1 MNINKIRSFGEWL
14 SDKENPMVYCLL
26 SLDGEPFLSRNSY
39 EVILEQK
46 TNTHDTFSIIVPD
59 DALDTYEGFVMEN
72 SKKLLG
78 KKISLSYWQYG
89 SENQVFS
96 GIVTGLKNQKESGY
110 GKLVITG
117 HSPSIL
123 LENGRADRSFEQLS
137 LSQIVKEIG
146 VNYPQEGKI
155 HAEEQELNVRRV
167 LPYTVQSQESDFGF
181 IQRLATR
188 YGEYF
193 YYNGKELIF
202 GNKAEPVL
210 ELSEGR
216 ELIEL
221 EFELGL
227 RAQVFSGFAY
237 DAEKGE
243 SIQHN
248 AQEVQ
253 TEWKENALQAVAV
266 QASKQLFGNAPKSV
280 FSGSEKSQELEE
292 MLLKEKE
299 NRESLIWVRGR
310 SRDSRLKNG
319 SRAKLTDINGRA
331 METYRIV
338 EIRHYY
344 NGDEYYNEFV
354 GVSDVLHPPY
364 QNSGA
369 FPKSHEQMGRVVENA
384 DPLGLGRVRVQ
395 MMWQEAGSEKT
406 PWIRLL
412 QPHSGSGKGFYF
424 VPEIGEEVLVGFQGG
439 NAEKPYVIGTQ
450 YNGKEKSGYAD
461 KENNIKAVHTRSGT
475 KIILNDSE
483 GSILIE
489 DPSGNTYH
497 MDGQGNIKV
506 SAPKNI
512 SFTAGQ
518 NINISAGQNIT
529 TTAGMNISASAGMNY
544 TQIVGV
550 NFVSTVAG
558 NVNHF
563 ISGTLTELIEGDV
576 HNEVMKGKT
585 TVNNDGGIEYF
596 SETIISR
603 SAEKE
608 IQNNSGEK
616 SKLF

>member
-46 TNTHDTFSIIVPD
+46 TNAHDTFSIIVPD

-96 GIVTGLKNQKESGY
+96 GIVTGLKNRKESGY

-181 IQRLATR
+181 IQRLAMR

-227 RAQVFSGFAY
+227 KAQGFSGLAY

-253 TEWKENALQAVAV
+253 AEWKENALQAVAV

-364 QNSGA
+364 QDSGA

-529 TTAGMNISASAGMNY
+529 TTAGMNISASAGMSYNVFAGGAISQNAVMNY
-544 TQIVGV
+544 TLTAANITEIAEGER
-550 NFVSTVAG
+550 NSTANNIKEVANG
-558 NVNHF
+558 
-563 ISGTLTELIEGDV
+563 IDKQSTDEDIKIQG
-576 HNEVMKGKT
+576 KGQVIT
-585 TVNNDGGIEYF
+585 
-596 SETIISR
+596 
-603 SAEKE
+603 
-608 IQNNSGEK
+608 NSGEK
-616 SKLF
+616 SINY

>member
-14 SDKENPMVYCLL
+14 NDKENPMVYCLL

-46 TNTHDTFSIIVPD
+46 TNAHDTFSIIVPD

-96 GIVTGLKNQKESGY
+96 GIVTGLKNRKESGY

-227 RAQVFSGFAY
+227 RAQGFSGLTY

-364 QNSGA
+364 QDSGA

-395 MMWQEAGSEKT
+395 MVWQEAGSEKT

-424 VPEIGEEVLVGFQGG
+424 VPELSEEVLVGFQGG
-439 NAEKPYVIGTQ
+439 NAEKPYVIGAQ

-506 SAPKNI
+506 SAPRNI

-529 TTAGMNISASAGMNY
+529 TTAGMNISASAGMSYNVFAGGAISQNAVMNY
-544 TQIVGV
+544 TLTAANITEIAEGER
-550 NFVSTVAG
+550 NSTANNIKEVANG
-558 NVNHF
+558 
-563 ISGTLTELIEGDV
+563 IDKQSTDEDIKIQG
-576 HNEVMKGKT
+576 KGQVIT
-585 TVNNDGGIEYF
+585 
-596 SETIISR
+596 
-603 SAEKE
+603 
-608 IQNNSGEK
+608 NSGEK
-616 SKLF
+616 SINY

>member
-46 TNTHDTFSIIVPD
+46 TNAHDTFSIIVPD

-96 GIVTGLKNQKESGY
+96 GIVTGLKNRKESGY

-202 GNKAEPVL
+202 GNKAEAVL

-227 RAQVFSGFAY
+227 RAQGFSGLTY

-364 QNSGA
+364 QDSGV

-461 KENNIKAVHTRSGT
+461 KENNIKAVHTRSGNRLL
-475 KIILNDSE
+475 LNDETGDVSLESQKGQTIAIFYGNGNIEIKAPETMTLNAKNLNINVSQNMTTNVGMNASE
-483 GSILIE
+483 NVSMNKTTSIGLVNLLNVGA
-489 DPSGNTYH
+489 DFMTNVVGNLLEFI
-497 MDGQGNIKV
+497 QGNRESESEERKEIAKSV
-506 SAPKNI
+506 SISSTEDNVKIHASKNI
-512 SFTAGQ
+512 SK
-518 NINISAGQNIT
+518 
-529 TTAGMNISASAGMNY
+529 
-544 TQIVGV
+544 
-550 NFVSTVAG
+550 
-558 NVNHF
+558 H
-563 ISGTLTELIEGDV
+563 
-576 HNEVMKGKT
+576 
-585 TVNNDGGIEYF
+585 
-596 SETIISR
+596 
-603 SAEKE
+603 
-608 IQNNSGEK
+608 SGEK
-616 SKLF
+616 SKIS

>member
-14 SDKENPMVYCLL
+14 NDKENPMVYCLL

-46 TNTHDTFSIIVPD
+46 TNAHDTFSIIVPD

-96 GIVTGLKNQKESGY
+96 GIVTGLKNRKESGY

-227 RAQVFSGFAY
+227 RAQGFSGLTY

-364 QNSGA
+364 QDSGA

-461 KENNIKAVHTRSGT
+461 KENSIKAVHTRSGHKLVFT
-475 KIILNDSE
+475 EDE
-483 GSILIE
+483 SILIT
-489 DPSGNTYH
+489 DKSGNEILLDTK
-497 MDGQGNIKV
+497 GSNITIT
-506 SAPKNI
+506 APETMTLNAKNL
-512 SFTAGQ
+512 
-518 NINISAGQNIT
+518 NINVSQNMTTNVGNNMITNVTNDTTISIGGNHQIDIEKDHQFSSKNYAQKVEGDKIIDIFGKLDETTSETLHNAKDGNVTIKSAGI
-529 TTAGMNISASAGMNY
+529 
-544 TQIVGV
+544 
-550 NFVSTVAG
+550 
-558 NVNHF
+558 
-563 ISGTLTELIEGDV
+563 
-576 HNEVMKGKT
+576 
-585 TVNNDGGIEYF
+585 
-596 SETIISR
+596 
-603 SAEKE
+603 
-608 IQNNSGEK
+608 
-616 SKLF
+616 SKLLGEIDAKVNKS

>member
-46 TNTHDTFSIIVPD
+46 TNAHDTFSIIVPD

-96 GIVTGLKNQKESGY
+96 GIVTGLKNRKESGY

-227 RAQVFSGFAY
+227 RAQGFSGLAY

-253 TEWKENALQAVAV
+253 AEWKENALQAVAV

-299 NRESLIWVRGR
+299 NRECLIWVRGR

-364 QNSGA
+364 QDSGA

-439 NAEKPYVIGTQ
+439 NAEKPYVIGMQ

-512 SFTAGQ
+512 SFTAGE

-529 TTAGMNISASAGMNY
+529 TTAGMNISASAGMSYNVFAGGTISQNAVMNY
-544 TQIVGV
+544 TLTAANITEIAQETFDTFSNEYTG
-550 NFVSTVAG
+550 
-558 NVNHF
+558 
-563 ISGTLTELIEGDV
+563 ISGKVAMNSEENNIAINTPKHIQLKS
-576 HNEVMKGKT
+576 NEKT
-585 TVNNDGGIEYF
+585 I
-596 SETIISR
+596 
-603 SAEKE
+603 
-608 IQNNSGEK
+608 NS
-616 SKLF
+616 

>member
-46 TNTHDTFSIIVPD
+46 TNAHDTFSIIVPD

-96 GIVTGLKNQKESGY
+96 GIVTGLKNRKESGY

-181 IQRLATR
+181 IQRLAMR

-227 RAQVFSGFAY
+227 KAQGFSGLAY

-266 QASKQLFGNAPKSV
+266 QASKQLFGNVPKSV

-461 KENNIKAVHTRSGT
+461 KENNIKAVHTRSGHKLVFT
-475 KIILNDSE
+475 EDE
-483 GSILIE
+483 SILIT
-489 DPSGNTYH
+489 DKSGNEILLDTK
-497 MDGQGNIKV
+497 GSNITIT
-506 SAPKNI
+506 APETMTLNAKNL
-512 SFTAGQ
+512 
-518 NINISAGQNIT
+518 NINVSQNMTTNVGNNMITNVTNDTTISIGGNHQIDIEKDHQFSSKNYAQKVEGDKIIDIFGKLDETTSETLHNAKDGNVTIKSAGI
-529 TTAGMNISASAGMNY
+529 
-544 TQIVGV
+544 
-550 NFVSTVAG
+550 
-558 NVNHF
+558 
-563 ISGTLTELIEGDV
+563 
-576 HNEVMKGKT
+576 
-585 TVNNDGGIEYF
+585 
-596 SETIISR
+596 
-603 SAEKE
+603 
-608 IQNNSGEK
+608 
-616 SKLF
+616 SKLLGEIDAKVNKS

>member
-46 TNTHDTFSIIVPD
+46 TNAHDTFSIIVPD

-96 GIVTGLKNQKESGY
+96 GIVTGLKNRKESGY

-155 HAEEQELNVRRV
+155 HAEEQELNVRKV

-202 GNKAEPVL
+202 GNKAEAVL

-227 RAQVFSGFAY
+227 RAQGFSGLAY

-384 DPLGLGRVRVQ
+384 DPLELGRVRVQ
-395 MMWQEAGSEKT
+395 MVWQEAGSEKT

-439 NAEKPYVIGTQ
+439 NAEKPYVIGAQ

-461 KENNIKAVHTRSGT
+461 KENSIKAVHTRSGHKLVFT
-475 KIILNDSE
+475 EDE
-483 GSILIE
+483 SILIT
-489 DPSGNTYH
+489 DKSGNEILLDTK
-497 MDGQGNIKV
+497 GSNITIT
-506 SAPKNI
+506 APETMTLNAKNL
-512 SFTAGQ
+512 
-518 NINISAGQNIT
+518 NINVSQNMTTNVGNNMITNVTNDTTISIGGNHQIDIEKDHQFSSKNYAQKVEGDKIIDIFGKLDETTSETLHNAKDGNVTIKSAGI
-529 TTAGMNISASAGMNY
+529 
-544 TQIVGV
+544 
-550 NFVSTVAG
+550 
-558 NVNHF
+558 
-563 ISGTLTELIEGDV
+563 
-576 HNEVMKGKT
+576 
-585 TVNNDGGIEYF
+585 
-596 SETIISR
+596 
-603 SAEKE
+603 
-608 IQNNSGEK
+608 
-616 SKLF
+616 SKLLGEIDAKVNKS

>member
-26 SLDGEPFLSRNSY
+26 SLDGEPFLSQNSY

-46 TNTHDTFSIIVPD
+46 TNAHDTFSIIVPD

-96 GIVTGLKNQKESGY
+96 GIVTGLKNRKESGY

-227 RAQVFSGFAY
+227 RAQGFSGLAY

-266 QASKQLFGNAPKSV
+266 QASKQLFGNVPKSV

-364 QNSGA
+364 QDSGA

-461 KENNIKAVHTRSGT
+461 KENNIKAVHTRSGHKLVFT
-475 KIILNDSE
+475 EDE
-483 GSILIE
+483 SILIT
-489 DPSGNTYH
+489 DKSGNEILLDTK
-497 MDGQGNIKV
+497 GSNITIT
-506 SAPKNI
+506 APETMTLNAKNL
-512 SFTAGQ
+512 
-518 NINISAGQNIT
+518 NINVSQNMTTDVGNNMITNVTNDTTISIGGNHQIDIEKDHQFSSKNYAQKVEGDKIIDIFGKLDETTSETLHNAKDGNVTIKSAGI
-529 TTAGMNISASAGMNY
+529 
-544 TQIVGV
+544 
-550 NFVSTVAG
+550 
-558 NVNHF
+558 
-563 ISGTLTELIEGDV
+563 
-576 HNEVMKGKT
+576 
-585 TVNNDGGIEYF
+585 
-596 SETIISR
+596 
-603 SAEKE
+603 
-608 IQNNSGEK
+608 
-616 SKLF
+616 SKLLGEIDAKVNKS

>member
-96 GIVTGLKNQKESGY
+96 GIVTGLKNRKESGY

-155 HAEEQELNVRRV
+155 HAEEQGLNVRRV

-227 RAQVFSGFAY
+227 RAQGFSGLTY

-266 QASKQLFGNAPKSV
+266 QASKQLFRNAPKSV

-319 SRAKLTDINGRA
+319 SRAKLSDINGRA

-364 QNSGA
+364 QDSGA

-395 MMWQEAGSEKT
+395 MIWQEAGSEKT

-461 KENNIKAVHTRSGT
+461 KENSIKAVHTRSGHKLVFT
-475 KIILNDSE
+475 EDE
-483 GSILIE
+483 SILIT
-489 DPSGNTYH
+489 DKSGNEILLDTKGSNITITAPET
-497 MDGQGNIKV
+497 MTLNAKNLNINVSQNMTTNVGMNASENISMNKTTSIGLVNLLNVGADFMTNVVGNLLEFIQGNRESESEERKEIAKSV
-506 SAPKNI
+506 SISSTEDNVKIHASKNI
-512 SFTAGQ
+512 SK
-518 NINISAGQNIT
+518 
-529 TTAGMNISASAGMNY
+529 
-544 TQIVGV
+544 
-550 NFVSTVAG
+550 
-558 NVNHF
+558 H
-563 ISGTLTELIEGDV
+563 
-576 HNEVMKGKT
+576 
-585 TVNNDGGIEYF
+585 
-596 SETIISR
+596 
-603 SAEKE
+603 
-608 IQNNSGEK
+608 SGEK
-616 SKLF
+616 SKIS

>member
-46 TNTHDTFSIIVPD
+46 TNAHDTFSIIVPD

-96 GIVTGLKNQKESGY
+96 GIVTGLKNRKESGY
-110 GKLVITG
+110 GKLIITG

-123 LENGRADRSFEQLS
+123 LENGRADHSFEQLS

-227 RAQVFSGFAY
+227 RAQGFSGLVY

-280 FSGSEKSQELEE
+280 FSGREKSQELEE

-364 QNSGA
+364 QDSGA

-395 MMWQEAGSEKT
+395 MMWQKAGSEKT

-461 KENNIKAVHTRSGT
+461 KENSIKAVHTRSGHKLVFT
-475 KIILNDSE
+475 EDE
-483 GSILIE
+483 SILIT
-489 DPSGNTYH
+489 DKSGNEILLDTK
-497 MDGQGNIKV
+497 GSNITITAPETMTLNAKNLNINV
-506 SAPKNI
+506 SQNMTTNVGMNAYENI
-512 SFTAGQ
+512 S
-518 NINISAGQNIT
+518 
-529 TTAGMNISASAGMNY
+529 MN
-544 TQIVGV
+544 
-550 NFVSTVAG
+550 
-558 NVNHF
+558 
-563 ISGTLTELIEGDV
+563 
-576 HNEVMKGKT
+576 KT
-585 TVNNDGGIEYF
+585 TSIGLVNLLNVGADFMTNVVGKLSYFIKGDMETYGEKDRKITSLKGIETI
-596 SETIISR
+596 SEGQQEYHS
-603 SAEKE
+603 EKE
-608 IQNNSGEK
+608 MRNNSGEK

>member
-14 SDKENPMVYCLL
+14 NDKENPMVYCLL
-26 SLDGEPFLSRNSY
+26 GLDGEPFLSRNSY

-46 TNTHDTFSIIVPD
+46 TNAHDTFSIIVPD
-59 DALDTYEGFVMEN
+59 DVLDTYEGFVMEN

-96 GIVTGLKNQKESGY
+96 GIVTGLKNRKESGY

-155 HAEEQELNVRRV
+155 HTEEQELNVRRV

-202 GNKAEPVL
+202 GNKAEPIL

-227 RAQVFSGFAY
+227 RAQGFSGLAY

-364 QNSGA
+364 QDSGA

-461 KENNIKAVHTRSGT
+461 KENSIKAVHTRSGHKLVFT
-475 KIILNDSE
+475 EDE
-483 GSILIE
+483 SILIT
-489 DPSGNTYH
+489 DKSGNEILLDTK
-497 MDGQGNIKV
+497 GSNITITAPETMTLNAKNLNINV
-506 SAPKNI
+506 SQNMTTNVGMNASENI
-512 SFTAGQ
+512 S
-518 NINISAGQNIT
+518 
-529 TTAGMNISASAGMNY
+529 MN
-544 TQIVGV
+544 
-550 NFVSTVAG
+550 
-558 NVNHF
+558 
-563 ISGTLTELIEGDV
+563 
-576 HNEVMKGKT
+576 KT
-585 TVNNDGGIEYF
+585 TSIGLVNLLNVGTDFMTNVVGKLSYFIKGDMETYGEKDRKITSLKGIETI
-596 SETIISR
+596 SEGQQEYHS
-603 SAEKE
+603 EKE
-608 IQNNSGEK
+608 MRNNSGEK

>member
-46 TNTHDTFSIIVPD
+46 TNAHDTFSIIVPD

-96 GIVTGLKNQKESGY
+96 GIVTGLKNRKESGY

-181 IQRLATR
+181 IQRLAMR

-227 RAQVFSGFAY
+227 KAQGFSGLTY

-253 TEWKENALQAVAV
+253 TEWKENALQAVAI

-364 QNSGA
+364 QDSGA
-369 FPKSHEQMGRVVENA
+369 FPKSQEQMGRVVENA
-384 DPLGLGRVRVQ
+384 DPLELGRVRVQ
-395 MMWQEAGSEKT
+395 MVWQEAGSEKT

-461 KENNIKAVHTRSGT
+461 KENNIKAVHTRSGHKLVFT
-475 KIILNDSE
+475 EDE
-483 GSILIE
+483 SILIT
-489 DPSGNTYH
+489 DKSGNEILLDTK
-497 MDGQGNIKV
+497 GSNITIT
-506 SAPKNI
+506 APETMTLNAKNL
-512 SFTAGQ
+512 
-518 NINISAGQNIT
+518 NINVSQNMTTNVGNNMITNVTNDTTISIGGNHQIDIEKDHQFSSKNYAQKVEGDKIIDIFGKLDETTSETLHNAKDGNVTIKSAGI
-529 TTAGMNISASAGMNY
+529 
-544 TQIVGV
+544 
-550 NFVSTVAG
+550 
-558 NVNHF
+558 
-563 ISGTLTELIEGDV
+563 
-576 HNEVMKGKT
+576 
-585 TVNNDGGIEYF
+585 
-596 SETIISR
+596 
-603 SAEKE
+603 
-608 IQNNSGEK
+608 
-616 SKLF
+616 SKLLGEIDAKVNKS

>member
-46 TNTHDTFSIIVPD
+46 TNAHDTFSIIVPD

-96 GIVTGLKNQKESGY
+96 GIVTGLKNRKESGY

-227 RAQVFSGFAY
+227 KAQGFSGLAY

-299 NRESLIWVRGR
+299 NRECLIWVRGR

-364 QNSGA
+364 QDSGA

-461 KENNIKAVHTRSGT
+461 KENNIKAVHTRSGHKLVFT
-475 KIILNDSE
+475 EDE
-483 GSILIE
+483 SILII
-489 DPSGNTYH
+489 DKSGNEILLDTK
-497 MDGQGNIKV
+497 GSNITIT
-506 SAPKNI
+506 APETMTLNAKNL
-512 SFTAGQ
+512 
-518 NINISAGQNIT
+518 NINVSQNMTTNVGNNMITNVTNDTTISIGGNHQIDIEKDHQFSSKNYAQKVEGDKIIDIFGKLDETTSETLHNAKDGNVTIKSAGI
-529 TTAGMNISASAGMNY
+529 
-544 TQIVGV
+544 
-550 NFVSTVAG
+550 
-558 NVNHF
+558 
-563 ISGTLTELIEGDV
+563 
-576 HNEVMKGKT
+576 
-585 TVNNDGGIEYF
+585 
-596 SETIISR
+596 
-603 SAEKE
+603 
-608 IQNNSGEK
+608 
-616 SKLF
+616 SKLLGEIDAKVNKS

>member
-46 TNTHDTFSIIVPD
+46 TNAHDTFSIIVPD

-96 GIVTGLKNQKESGY
+96 GIVTGLKNRKESGY

-227 RAQVFSGFAY
+227 RAQGFSGLAY

-338 EIRHYY
+338 EIKHYY

-364 QNSGA
+364 QDSGA

-461 KENNIKAVHTRSGT
+461 KENNIKAVHTRSGHKLVFT
-475 KIILNDSE
+475 EDE
-483 GSILIE
+483 SILIT
-489 DPSGNTYH
+489 DKSGNEILLDTK
-497 MDGQGNIKV
+497 GSNITITAPETMTLNAKNLNINV
-506 SAPKNI
+506 SQNMTTNVGMNASENI
-512 SFTAGQ
+512 S
-518 NINISAGQNIT
+518 
-529 TTAGMNISASAGMNY
+529 MN
-544 TQIVGV
+544 
-550 NFVSTVAG
+550 
-558 NVNHF
+558 
-563 ISGTLTELIEGDV
+563 
-576 HNEVMKGKT
+576 KT
-585 TVNNDGGIEYF
+585 TSIGLVNLLNVGADFMTNVVGKLSYFIKGDMETYGEKDRKITSLKGIETI
-596 SETIISR
+596 SEGQQEYHS
-603 SAEKE
+603 EKE
-608 IQNNSGEK
+608 MRNNSGEK

>member
-46 TNTHDTFSIIVPD
+46 TNAHDTFSIIVPD

-96 GIVTGLKNQKESGY
+96 GIVTGLKNRKESGY

-210 ELSEGR
+210 ELSEGK

-227 RAQVFSGFAY
+227 KAQGFSGLTY
-237 DAEKGE
+237 DSEKGE

-253 TEWKENALQAVAV
+253 TEWKENALQAVAI

-364 QNSGA
+364 QDSGA

-395 MMWQEAGSEKT
+395 MVWQEAGSEKT

-450 YNGKEKSGYAD
+450 YNGKEKSGYTD
-461 KENNIKAVHTRSGT
+461 KENNIKAVHTRSGHKLVFT
-475 KIILNDSE
+475 EDE
-483 GSILIE
+483 SILIT
-489 DPSGNTYH
+489 DKSGNEILLDTK
-497 MDGQGNIKV
+497 GSNITITAPETMTLNAKNLNINV
-506 SAPKNI
+506 SQNMTTNVGMNASENI
-512 SFTAGQ
+512 S
-518 NINISAGQNIT
+518 
-529 TTAGMNISASAGMNY
+529 MN
-544 TQIVGV
+544 
-550 NFVSTVAG
+550 
-558 NVNHF
+558 
-563 ISGTLTELIEGDV
+563 
-576 HNEVMKGKT
+576 KT
-585 TVNNDGGIEYF
+585 TSIGLVNLLNVGADFMTNVVGKLSYFIKGDMETYGEKDRKITSLKGIETI
-596 SETIISR
+596 SEGQQEYHS
-603 SAEKE
+603 EKE
-608 IQNNSGEK
+608 MRNNSGEK

>member
-39 EVILEQK
+39 EVVLEQK
-46 TNTHDTFSIIVPD
+46 TNAHDTFSIIVPD

-96 GIVTGLKNQKESGY
+96 GIVTGLKNRKESGY

-202 GNKAEPVL
+202 GNKAEAVL

-227 RAQVFSGFAY
+227 RAQGFSGLAY

-364 QNSGA
+364 QDSGA
-369 FPKSHEQMGRVVENA
+369 FPKSQEQMGRVVENA

-395 MMWQEAGSEKT
+395 MVWQEAGSEKT

-461 KENNIKAVHTRSGT
+461 KENSIKAVHTRSGHKLVFT
-475 KIILNDSE
+475 EDE
-483 GSILIE
+483 SILIT
-489 DPSGNTYH
+489 DKSGNEILLDTK
-497 MDGQGNIKV
+497 GSNITIT
-506 SAPKNI
+506 APETMTLNAKNL
-512 SFTAGQ
+512 
-518 NINISAGQNIT
+518 NINVSQNMT
-529 TTAGMNISASAGMNY
+529 TNVGMNASENVGMN
-544 TQIVGV
+544 
-550 NFVSTVAG
+550 
-558 NVNHF
+558 
-563 ISGTLTELIEGDV
+563 
-576 HNEVMKGKT
+576 KT
-585 TVNNDGGIEYF
+585 TSIGLVNLLNVGADFMTNVVGKLSYFIKGDMETYGEKDRKITSLKGIETI
-596 SETIISR
+596 SEGQQEYHS
-603 SAEKE
+603 EKE
-608 IQNNSGEK
+608 MRNNSGEK

>member
-39 EVILEQK
+39 EVVLEQK
-46 TNTHDTFSIIVPD
+46 TNAHDTFSIIVPD

-96 GIVTGLKNQKESGY
+96 GIVTGLKNRKESGY

-167 LPYTVQSQESDFGF
+167 LPYTVQSQESDFSF

-202 GNKAEPVL
+202 GNKAEAVL

-227 RAQVFSGFAY
+227 RAQGFSGLAY

-364 QNSGA
+364 QNSGD

-395 MMWQEAGSEKT
+395 MVWQEAGSEKT

-439 NAEKPYVIGTQ
+439 NAEKPYVIGAQ

-461 KENNIKAVHTRSGT
+461 KENSIKAVHTRSGHKLVFT
-475 KIILNDSE
+475 EDE
-483 GSILIE
+483 SILIT
-489 DPSGNTYH
+489 DKSGNEILLDTK
-497 MDGQGNIKV
+497 GSNITIT
-506 SAPKNI
+506 APETMTLNAKNL
-512 SFTAGQ
+512 
-518 NINISAGQNIT
+518 NINVSQNMTTNVGNNMITNVTNDTTISIGGNHQIDIEKDHQFSSKNYAQKVEGDKIIDIFGKLDETTSETLHNAKDGNVTIKSAGI
-529 TTAGMNISASAGMNY
+529 
-544 TQIVGV
+544 
-550 NFVSTVAG
+550 
-558 NVNHF
+558 
-563 ISGTLTELIEGDV
+563 
-576 HNEVMKGKT
+576 
-585 TVNNDGGIEYF
+585 
-596 SETIISR
+596 
-603 SAEKE
+603 
-608 IQNNSGEK
+608 
-616 SKLF
+616 SKLLGEIDAKVNKS

>member
-46 TNTHDTFSIIVPD
+46 TNAHDTFSIIVPD

-96 GIVTGLKNQKESGY
+96 GIVTGLKNRKESGY

-227 RAQVFSGFAY
+227 RAQGFSGLAY

-364 QNSGA
+364 QDSGA

-529 TTAGMNISASAGMNY
+529 TTAGMNISASAGMSYNVFAGGTISQNAVMNY
-544 TQIVGV
+544 T
-550 NFVSTVAG
+550 
-558 NVNHF
+558 
-563 ISGTLTELIEGDV
+563 LTAANITEIAEGEREAKAQEIIENSQNKETSV
-576 HNEVMKGKT
+576 EKNNEWHTDQDFK
-585 TVNNDGGIEYF
+585 
-596 SETIISR
+596 
-603 SAEKE
+603 
-608 IQNNSGEK
+608 NNSGEK
-616 SKLF
+616 TKLF

>member
-46 TNTHDTFSIIVPD
+46 TNAHDTFSIIVPD

-96 GIVTGLKNQKESGY
+96 GIVTGLKNRKESGY

-227 RAQVFSGFAY
+227 KAQGFSGFAY

-266 QASKQLFGNAPKSV
+266 QASKQLFGNVPKSV

-299 NRESLIWVRGR
+299 NRESLIWIRGR

-364 QNSGA
+364 QDSGA

-461 KENNIKAVHTRSGT
+461 KENSIKAVHTRSGHKLVFT
-475 KIILNDSE
+475 EDE
-483 GSILIE
+483 SILIT
-489 DPSGNTYH
+489 DKSGNEILLDTK
-497 MDGQGNIKV
+497 GSNITIT
-506 SAPKNI
+506 APETMTLNAKNL
-512 SFTAGQ
+512 
-518 NINISAGQNIT
+518 NINVSQNMTTNVGNNMITNVTNDTTISIGGNHQIDIEKDHQFSSKNYAQKVEGDKIIDIFGKLDETTSETLHNAKDGNVTIKSAGI
-529 TTAGMNISASAGMNY
+529 
-544 TQIVGV
+544 
-550 NFVSTVAG
+550 
-558 NVNHF
+558 
-563 ISGTLTELIEGDV
+563 
-576 HNEVMKGKT
+576 
-585 TVNNDGGIEYF
+585 
-596 SETIISR
+596 
-603 SAEKE
+603 
-608 IQNNSGEK
+608 
-616 SKLF
+616 SKLLGEIDAKVNKS

>member
-26 SLDGEPFLSRNSY
+26 SLDGEPFLSQNSY

-46 TNTHDTFSIIVPD
+46 TNAHDTFSIIVPD

-96 GIVTGLKNQKESGY
+96 GIVTGLKNRKESGY

-227 RAQVFSGFAY
+227 RAQGFSGLAY

-364 QNSGA
+364 QDSGA

-395 MMWQEAGSEKT
+395 MVWQEAGSEKT

-461 KENNIKAVHTRSGT
+461 KENNIKAVHTRSGNRLL
-475 KIILNDSE
+475 LNDETGDVSLE
-483 GSILIE
+483 SQKGQTIAIFY
-489 DPSGNTYH
+489 GN
-497 MDGQGNIKV
+497 GNIEITAPENITL
-506 SAPKNI
+506 SAGK
-512 SFTAGQ
+512 S
-518 NINISAGQNIT
+518 INLQAGQNIT
-529 TTAGMNISASAGMNY
+529 TTAGMNISASAGMSYNVFAGGTISQNAVMNY
-544 TQIVGV
+544 TLTAANITEIAEGER
-550 NFVSTVAG
+550 NSTANNIKEVANG
-558 NVNHF
+558 
-563 ISGTLTELIEGDV
+563 IDKQSTDEDIKIQG
-576 HNEVMKGKT
+576 KGQVIT
-585 TVNNDGGIEYF
+585 
-596 SETIISR
+596 
-603 SAEKE
+603 
-608 IQNNSGEK
+608 NSGEK
-616 SKLF
+616 SINY

>member
-46 TNTHDTFSIIVPD
+46 TNAHDTFSIIVPD

-96 GIVTGLKNQKESGY
+96 GIVTGLKNRKESGY

-227 RAQVFSGFAY
+227 RAQGFSGLVY

-364 QNSGA
+364 QDSGA

-395 MMWQEAGSEKT
+395 MMWQKAGSEKT

-461 KENNIKAVHTRSGT
+461 KENSIKAVHTRSGHKLVFT
-475 KIILNDSE
+475 EDE
-483 GSILIE
+483 SILIT
-489 DPSGNTYH
+489 DKSGNEILLDTK
-497 MDGQGNIKV
+497 GSNITITAPETMTLNAKNLNINV
-506 SAPKNI
+506 SQNMTTNVGMNAYENI
-512 SFTAGQ
+512 S
-518 NINISAGQNIT
+518 
-529 TTAGMNISASAGMNY
+529 MN
-544 TQIVGV
+544 
-550 NFVSTVAG
+550 
-558 NVNHF
+558 
-563 ISGTLTELIEGDV
+563 
-576 HNEVMKGKT
+576 KT
-585 TVNNDGGIEYF
+585 TSIGLVNLLNVGADFMTNVVGKLSYFIKGDMETYGEKDRKITSLKGIETI
-596 SETIISR
+596 SEGQQEYHS
-603 SAEKE
+603 EKE
-608 IQNNSGEK
+608 MRNNSGEK

>member
-46 TNTHDTFSIIVPD
+46 TNAHDTFSIIVPD

-96 GIVTGLKNQKESGY
+96 GIVTGLKNRKESGY

-181 IQRLATR
+181 IQRLAMR

-227 RAQVFSGFAY
+227 RAQGFSGLAY

-266 QASKQLFGNAPKSV
+266 QASKQLFGNVPKSV

-364 QNSGA
+364 QDSGA

-506 SAPKNI
+506 SAPRNI

-529 TTAGMNISASAGMNY
+529 TTAGMNISASAGMSYNVFAGGAISQNAVMNY
-544 TQIVGV
+544 TLTAANITEIAEGER
-550 NFVSTVAG
+550 NSTANNIKEVANG
-558 NVNHF
+558 
-563 ISGTLTELIEGDV
+563 IDKQSTDEDIKIQG
-576 HNEVMKGKT
+576 KGQVIT
-585 TVNNDGGIEYF
+585 
-596 SETIISR
+596 
-603 SAEKE
+603 
-608 IQNNSGEK
+608 NSGEK
-616 SKLF
+616 SINY

>member
-46 TNTHDTFSIIVPD
+46 TNAHDTFSIIVPD

-96 GIVTGLKNQKESGY
+96 GIVTGLKNRKESGY

-202 GNKAEPVL
+202 GNKAEPIL

-227 RAQVFSGFAY
+227 KAQGFSGLAY

-266 QASKQLFGNAPKSV
+266 QASKQLFGNVPKSV

-461 KENNIKAVHTRSGT
+461 KENSIKAVHTRSGHKLVFT
-475 KIILNDSE
+475 EDE
-483 GSILIE
+483 SILIT
-489 DPSGNTYH
+489 DKSGNEILLDTK
-497 MDGQGNIKV
+497 GSNITIT
-506 SAPKNI
+506 APETMTLNAKNL
-512 SFTAGQ
+512 
-518 NINISAGQNIT
+518 NINVSQNMT
-529 TTAGMNISASAGMNY
+529 TNVGMNASENVGMN
-544 TQIVGV
+544 
-550 NFVSTVAG
+550 
-558 NVNHF
+558 
-563 ISGTLTELIEGDV
+563 
-576 HNEVMKGKT
+576 KT
-585 TVNNDGGIEYF
+585 TSIGLVNLLNVGADFMTNVVGKLSYFIKGDMETYGEKDRKITSLKGIETI
-596 SETIISR
+596 SEGQQEYHS
-603 SAEKE
+603 EKE
-608 IQNNSGEK
+608 MRNNSGEK

>member
-46 TNTHDTFSIIVPD
+46 TNAHDTFSIIVPD

-96 GIVTGLKNQKESGY
+96 GIVTGLKNRKESGY

-202 GNKAEPVL
+202 GNKAEAVL

-227 RAQVFSGFAY
+227 KAQGFSGLTY

-248 AQEVQ
+248 AQEIQ

-439 NAEKPYVIGTQ
+439 NAEKPYVIGAQ

-461 KENNIKAVHTRSGT
+461 KENSIKAVHTRSGHKLVFT
-475 KIILNDSE
+475 EDE
-483 GSILIE
+483 SILIT
-489 DPSGNTYH
+489 DKSGNEILLDTK
-497 MDGQGNIKV
+497 GSNITIT
-506 SAPKNI
+506 APETMTLNAKNL
-512 SFTAGQ
+512 
-518 NINISAGQNIT
+518 NINVSQNMT
-529 TTAGMNISASAGMNY
+529 TNVGMNASENVSMN
-544 TQIVGV
+544 
-550 NFVSTVAG
+550 
-558 NVNHF
+558 
-563 ISGTLTELIEGDV
+563 
-576 HNEVMKGKT
+576 KT
-585 TVNNDGGIEYF
+585 TSIGLVNLLNVGADFMTNVVGKLSYFIKGDMETYGEKDRKITSLKGIETI
-596 SETIISR
+596 SEGQQEYHS
-603 SAEKE
+603 EKE
-608 IQNNSGEK
+608 MRNNSGEK

>member
-46 TNTHDTFSIIVPD
+46 TNAHDTFSIIVPD

-96 GIVTGLKNQKESGY
+96 GIVTGLKNRKESGY

-155 HAEEQELNVRRV
+155 HAEEQKLNVRRV
-167 LPYTVQSQESDFGF
+167 LSYTVQSQESDFGF
-181 IQRLATR
+181 IQRLAMR

-227 RAQVFSGFAY
+227 RAQGFSGLTY

-364 QNSGA
+364 QDSGA

-439 NAEKPYVIGTQ
+439 NAEKPYVIGAQ

-461 KENNIKAVHTRSGT
+461 NENNIKAVHTRSGT

-529 TTAGMNISASAGMNY
+529 TTAGMNISASAGMSYNVFAGGTISQNAVMNY
-544 TQIVGV
+544 TLTAANITEIAQETFDTFSNEYTG
-550 NFVSTVAG
+550 
-558 NVNHF
+558 
-563 ISGTLTELIEGDV
+563 ISGKVAMNSEENNIAINTPKHIQLKS
-576 HNEVMKGKT
+576 NEKT
-585 TVNNDGGIEYF
+585 I
-596 SETIISR
+596 
-603 SAEKE
+603 
-608 IQNNSGEK
+608 NS
-616 SKLF
+616 

>member
-26 SLDGEPFLSRNSY
+26 SLDGEPFLSQNSY

-46 TNTHDTFSIIVPD
+46 TNAHDTFSIIVSD

-96 GIVTGLKNQKESGY
+96 GIVTGLKNRKESGY

-227 RAQVFSGFAY
+227 RAQGFSGLAY

-364 QNSGA
+364 QDSGA

-461 KENNIKAVHTRSGT
+461 KENNIKAVHTRSGHKLVFT
-475 KIILNDSE
+475 EDE
-483 GSILIE
+483 SILIT
-489 DPSGNTYH
+489 DKSGNEILLDTK
-497 MDGQGNIKV
+497 GSNITIT
-506 SAPKNI
+506 APETMTLNAKNL
-512 SFTAGQ
+512 
-518 NINISAGQNIT
+518 NINVSQNMTTDVGNNMITNVTNDTTISIGGNHQIDIEKDHQFSSKNYAQKVEGDKIIDIFGKLDETTSETLHNAKDGNVTIKSAGI
-529 TTAGMNISASAGMNY
+529 
-544 TQIVGV
+544 
-550 NFVSTVAG
+550 
-558 NVNHF
+558 
-563 ISGTLTELIEGDV
+563 
-576 HNEVMKGKT
+576 
-585 TVNNDGGIEYF
+585 
-596 SETIISR
+596 
-603 SAEKE
+603 
-608 IQNNSGEK
+608 
-616 SKLF
+616 SKLLGEIDAKVNKS

>member
-96 GIVTGLKNQKESGY
+96 GIVTGLKNRKESGY

-117 HSPSIL
+117 QSPSIL

-167 LPYTVQSQESDFGF
+167 LPYTVQLQESDFSF

-227 RAQVFSGFAY
+227 KAQGFSGLAY

-364 QNSGA
+364 QDSGA

-461 KENNIKAVHTRSGT
+461 KENSIKAVHTRSGHKLVFT
-475 KIILNDSE
+475 EDE
-483 GSILIE
+483 SILIT
-489 DPSGNTYH
+489 DKSGNEILLDTK
-497 MDGQGNIKV
+497 GSNITIT
-506 SAPKNI
+506 APETMTLNAKNL
-512 SFTAGQ
+512 
-518 NINISAGQNIT
+518 NINVSQNMTTNVGNNMIT
-529 TTAGMNISASAGMNY
+529 NVTNDTTI
-544 TQIVGV
+544 
-550 NFVSTVAG
+550 
-558 NVNHF
+558 
-563 ISGTLTELIEGDV
+563 
-576 HNEVMKGKT
+576 
-585 TVNNDGGIEYF
+585 
-596 SETIISR
+596 TI
-603 SAEKE
+603 
-608 IQNNSGEK
+608 G
-616 SKLF
+616 

>member
-46 TNTHDTFSIIVPD
+46 TNAHDTFSIIVPD

-96 GIVTGLKNQKESGY
+96 GIVTGLKNRKESGY

-227 RAQVFSGFAY
+227 KAQGFSGLAY

-364 QNSGA
+364 QDSGA
-369 FPKSHEQMGRVVENA
+369 FPKSQEQIGRVVENA

-395 MMWQEAGSEKT
+395 MVWQEAGSEKT

-461 KENNIKAVHTRSGT
+461 KENNIKAVHTRSGHKLVFT
-475 KIILNDSE
+475 EDE
-483 GSILIE
+483 SILIT
-489 DPSGNTYH
+489 DKSGNEILLDTK
-497 MDGQGNIKV
+497 GSNITITAPETMTLNAKNLNINV
-506 SAPKNI
+506 SQNMTTNVGMNASENI
-512 SFTAGQ
+512 S
-518 NINISAGQNIT
+518 
-529 TTAGMNISASAGMNY
+529 MN
-544 TQIVGV
+544 
-550 NFVSTVAG
+550 
-558 NVNHF
+558 
-563 ISGTLTELIEGDV
+563 
-576 HNEVMKGKT
+576 KT
-585 TVNNDGGIEYF
+585 TSIGLVNLLNVGADFMTNVVGKLSYFIKGDMETYGEKDRKITSLKGIETI
-596 SETIISR
+596 SEGQQEYHS
-603 SAEKE
+603 EKE
-608 IQNNSGEK
+608 MRNNSGEK

>member
-46 TNTHDTFSIIVPD
+46 TNAHDTFSIIVPD

-78 KKISLSYWQYG
+78 KKINLSYWQYG

-96 GIVTGLKNQKESGY
+96 GIVTGLKNRKESGY

-137 LSQIVKEIG
+137 LSQIIKEIG

-155 HAEEQELNVRRV
+155 HTEEQELNVRRV

-227 RAQVFSGFAY
+227 KAQGFSGLAY

-248 AQEVQ
+248 TQEVQ

-299 NRESLIWVRGR
+299 NRESLVWIRGR

-364 QNSGA
+364 QDSGA

-461 KENNIKAVHTRSGT
+461 KENNIKAVHTRSGHKLVFT
-475 KIILNDSE
+475 EDE
-483 GSILIE
+483 SILIT
-489 DPSGNTYH
+489 DKSGNEILLDTK
-497 MDGQGNIKV
+497 GSNITITAPETMTLNAKNLNINV
-506 SAPKNI
+506 SQNMTTNVGMNASENI
-512 SFTAGQ
+512 S
-518 NINISAGQNIT
+518 
-529 TTAGMNISASAGMNY
+529 MN
-544 TQIVGV
+544 
-550 NFVSTVAG
+550 
-558 NVNHF
+558 
-563 ISGTLTELIEGDV
+563 
-576 HNEVMKGKT
+576 KT
-585 TVNNDGGIEYF
+585 TSIGLVNLLNVGADFMTNVVGKLSYFIKGDMETYGEKDRKMTSLKGIETI
-596 SETIISR
+596 SEGQQEYHS
-603 SAEKE
+603 EKE
-608 IQNNSGEK
+608 MRNNSGEK

>member
-39 EVILEQK
+39 EVVLEQK
-46 TNTHDTFSIIVPD
+46 TNAHDTFSIIVPD

-96 GIVTGLKNQKESGY
+96 GIVTGLKNRKESGY

-227 RAQVFSGFAY
+227 RAQGFSGLAY
-237 DAEKGE
+237 DTEKGE

-364 QNSGA
+364 QDSGA

-384 DPLGLGRVRVQ
+384 DPLGLGRVKVQ

-461 KENNIKAVHTRSGT
+461 KENCIKAVHTRSGHKLVFT
-475 KIILNDSE
+475 EDE
-483 GSILIE
+483 SILIT
-489 DPSGNTYH
+489 DKSGNEILLDTK
-497 MDGQGNIKV
+497 GSNITIT
-506 SAPKNI
+506 APETMTLNAKNL
-512 SFTAGQ
+512 
-518 NINISAGQNIT
+518 NINVSQNMTTNVGNNMITNVTNDTTISIGGNHQIDIEKDHQFSSKNYAQKVEGDKIIDIFGKLDETTSETLHNAKDGNVTIKSAGI
-529 TTAGMNISASAGMNY
+529 
-544 TQIVGV
+544 
-550 NFVSTVAG
+550 
-558 NVNHF
+558 
-563 ISGTLTELIEGDV
+563 
-576 HNEVMKGKT
+576 
-585 TVNNDGGIEYF
+585 
-596 SETIISR
+596 
-603 SAEKE
+603 
-608 IQNNSGEK
+608 
-616 SKLF
+616 SKLLGEIDAKVNKS

>member
-46 TNTHDTFSIIVPD
+46 TNAHDTFSIIVPD

-96 GIVTGLKNQKESGY
+96 GIVTGLKNRKESGY

-227 RAQVFSGFAY
+227 KAQGFSGLAY

-266 QASKQLFGNAPKSV
+266 QASKQLFGNVPKSV

-364 QNSGA
+364 QDSGA

-461 KENNIKAVHTRSGT
+461 KENNIKAVHTRSGNRLL
-475 KIILNDSE
+475 LNDETGDVSLESQKGQTIAIFYGNGNIEIKAPETMTLNAKNLNINVSQNMTTNVGMNASENVSMNKTTSIGLVNLLNVGADFMTNVVGKLSYFIKGDMETYGEKDRKITSLKGIETISE
-483 GSILIE
+483 GQQE
-489 DPSGNTYH
+489 YH
-497 MDGQGNIKV
+497 
-506 SAPKNI
+506 S
-512 SFTAGQ
+512 
-518 NINISAGQNIT
+518 
-529 TTAGMNISASAGMNY
+529 
-544 TQIVGV
+544 
-550 NFVSTVAG
+550 
-558 NVNHF
+558 
-563 ISGTLTELIEGDV
+563 
-576 HNEVMKGKT
+576 
-585 TVNNDGGIEYF
+585 
-596 SETIISR
+596 
-603 SAEKE
+603 EKE
-608 IQNNSGEK
+608 MRNNSGEK

>member
-26 SLDGEPFLSRNSY
+26 GLDGEPFLSRNSY

-46 TNTHDTFSIIVPD
+46 TNAHDTFSIIVPD

-96 GIVTGLKNQKESGY
+96 GIVTGLKNRKESGY

-155 HAEEQELNVRRV
+155 HTEEQELNVRRV

-216 ELIEL
+216 ELIEV

-227 RAQVFSGFAY
+227 RAQGFSGLAY

-364 QNSGA
+364 QDSGA

-461 KENNIKAVHTRSGT
+461 KENSIKAVHTRSGHKLVFT
-475 KIILNDSE
+475 EDE
-483 GSILIE
+483 SILIT
-489 DPSGNTYH
+489 DKSGNEILLDTK
-497 MDGQGNIKV
+497 GSNITITAPETMTLNAKNLNINV
-506 SAPKNI
+506 SQNMTTNVGMNASENI
-512 SFTAGQ
+512 S
-518 NINISAGQNIT
+518 
-529 TTAGMNISASAGMNY
+529 MN
-544 TQIVGV
+544 
-550 NFVSTVAG
+550 
-558 NVNHF
+558 
-563 ISGTLTELIEGDV
+563 
-576 HNEVMKGKT
+576 KT
-585 TVNNDGGIEYF
+585 TSIGLVNLLNVGTDFMTNVVGKLSYFIKGDMETYGEKDRKITSLKGIETI
-596 SETIISR
+596 SEGQQEYHS
-603 SAEKE
+603 EKE
-608 IQNNSGEK
+608 MRNNSGEK